1 MLASSSATN
10 ASPALLVQPRQT
22 VPGFALPDANGTIIR
37 LRSFRQRRPVL
48 IALLHSATC
57 PDCRA
62 WLSTLSPAREEID
75 YLTVQPLL
83 IFPDKSTSLSALQ
96 HELAIPGKLLSDPR
110 GTARNCYVPIEEPPA
125 LSSVVLVAVD
135 PLDLRGQRLAIHA
148 DDVVADEGDVA
159 RDLAMAA
166 ESHGCTDEPEGEHR
180 YPERDEEKPPPLL
193 HHHHARADSVTYWTW
208 CVARTTQTARG
219 GSCGRRVPRLQSTA
233 RRYRTSSPLLHSPAC
248 GGPA

>member
-125 LSSVVLVAVD
+125 LPSVVLVAVGRYNEC
-135 PLDLRGQRLAIHA
+135 LDAWVANEPSQWPSLA
-148 DDVVADEGDVA
+148 E
-159 RDLAMAA
+159 LMANFAFA
-166 ESHGCTDEPEGEHR
+166 EQEDC
-180 YPERDEEKPPPLL
+180 
-193 HHHHARADSVTYWTW
+193 
-208 CVARTTQTARG
+208 
-219 GSCGRRVPRLQSTA
+219 
-233 RRYRTSSPLLHSPAC
+233 AC
-248 GGPA
+248 GLPIWPGS